1 MLEILIVGAVSS
13 AIYAMLAVGFTLI
26 FGVARILNLA
36 HGSFY
41 ALGAY
46 GAYFFTSQMGLPLL
60 PAALSAIA
68 FVALFGVA
76 VERVLI
82 RPMRKKSQ
90 LAVLMITL
98 AIALVI
104 EQALFLTFGSE
115 YRNVPAFVDT
125 MVTIGGVSIGGARLL
140 ALGVGVVLIA
150 ALWLFIQ
157 HTRLGSAILAISQDP
172 EAAQYM
178 GIPSDRI
185 FAIVMGISAAFA
197 AAAGVLAGPFLTVQ
211 PTMWLLPIVK
221 AFAIVVVG
229 GLGSIPGSIL
239 AALMLGYAETIVA
252 YMVSSSWTE
261 IVSVL
266 ATLLMLVFPP
276 GRHLRPPRGVLEQ
289 RLPCSAAPDPFT

>member
-26 FGVARILNLA
+26 FGVARVLNLA

-46 GAYFFTSQMGLPLL
+46 GAYFFTSHLKLPLL
-60 PAALSAIA
+60 PAALLAIA
-68 FVALFGVA
+68 LVAAFGIV

-82 RPMRKKSQ
+82 RPMRKSQ

-98 AIALVI
+98 AVALVI

-115 YRNVPAFVDT
+115 YRNVPAFVDAKF
-125 MVTIGGVSIGGARLL
+125 TIAGVDVGGARLL
-140 ALGVGVVLIA
+140 ALGVSIVLIA
-150 ALWLFIQ
+150 ALWTFIQ
-157 HTRLGSAILAISQDP
+157 RTRLGSAILAISQDP
-172 EAAQYM
+172 IAAQYM

-185 FAIVMGISAAFA
+185 FSVVMGISAALA
-197 AAAGVLAGPFLTVQ
+197 ATAGVLAGPFLTVQ

-252 YMVSSSWTE
+252 YTISNAWTE

-266 ATLLMLVFPP
+266 ATLLMLVFRPAGIF
-276 GRHLRPPRGVLEQ
+276 GRR
-289 RLPCSAAPDPFT
+289 AAF

>member
-1 MLEILIVGAVSS
+1 LLEILIVGAVSS

-46 GAYFFTSQMGLPLL
+46 GAYFFTTLKMPLL
-60 PAALSAIA
+60 PAALLSISL
-68 FVALFGVA
+68 VAVFGVA

-82 RPMRKKSQ
+82 RPMRRSQ

-98 AIALVI
+98 AVALVV

-115 YRNVPAFVDT
+115 YRNVPAFIDT
-125 MVTIGGVSIGGARLL
+125 KFTIGGVDVAGARLL
-140 ALGVGVVLIA
+140 ALVVCAVVIG

-157 HTRLGSAILAISQDP
+157 HTRLGSAILAISQDAQ
-172 EAAQYM
+172 AAQYM

-185 FAIVMGISAAFA
+185 FSVVMGISAALA

-229 GLGSIPGSIL
+229 GLGSIPGSIP

-252 YMVSSSWTE
+252 YTVSTSWTE

-266 ATLLMLVFPP
+266 ATLLMLVVRPAGIF
-276 GRHLRPPRGVLEQ
+276 GRR
-289 RLPCSAAPDPFT
+289 AAF

>member
-1 MLEILIVGAVSS
+1 LLEILIVGAVSS

-26 FGVARILNLA
+26 FGVARVLNLA

-46 GAYFFTSQMGLPLL
+46 GTYFFTAHLKWPLL
-60 PAALSAIA
+60 LAAVAAIA
-68 FVALFGVA
+68 LVAVFGVF
-76 VERVLI
+76 VERVLV
-82 RPMRKKSQ
+82 RPMRASQ

-98 AIALVI
+98 AVALVV
-104 EQALFLTFGSE
+104 EQAMFLTFGSE

-125 MVTIGGVSIGGARLL
+125 KFHIGGVDVAGARLL
-140 ALGVGVVLIA
+140 ALGVGALVIG

-172 EAAQYM
+172 QAAQYM

-185 FAIVMGISAAFA
+185 FTVVMALSAALA
-197 AAAGVLAGPFLTVQ
+197 ALAGILAGPFLTVQ

-239 AALMLGYAETIVA
+239 AALLLGYAETIVG
-252 YMVSSSWTE
+252 YTVSTSWTE
-261 IVSVL
+261 IVSVA
-266 ATLLMLVFPP
+266 ATLLMLVVRPAGFF
-276 GRHLRPPRGVLEQ
+276 GRR
-289 RLPCSAAPDPFT
+289 AAF